1 MRKVS
6 LMATCVSA
14 LALAACGSGNET
26 SEAGADGATGEV
38 TTAGPGGSPAPS
50 LEEKRA
56 LMDAFR
62 EGPPAGCADNF
73 VEATDDSEGR
83 ELSGTSFVACA
94 GSESSE
100 EPYVLSLITEGNGQ
114 IEAGTMEFYMQ
125 ANSHPLAYEAL
136 KDMMHAAAGIE
147 SDAEKVRFGTELGRF
162 MMAGGN
168 MPRNTYTL
176 YETSGGVTTSVMP
189 NSPEGGW
196 ITVRVL
202 P

>member
-1 MRKVS
+1 
-6 LMATCVSA
+6 
-14 LALAACGSGNET
+14 
-26 SEAGADGATGEV
+26 
-38 TTAGPGGSPAPS
+38 
-50 LEEKRA
+50 
-56 LMDAFR
+56 MDAFR

-147 SDAEKVRFGTELGRF
+147 SDAEKSASARSW
-162 MMAGGN
+162 AA
-168 MPRNTYTL
+168 
-176 YETSGGVTTSVMP
+176 S
-189 NSPEGGW
+189 
-196 ITVRVL
+196 
-202 P
+202 

>member
-6 LMATCVSA
+6 FAAACVSA
-14 LALAACGSGNET
+14 LALAACGSGDQT
-26 SEAGADGATGEV
+26 SEAGAEGASGEV
-38 TTAGPGGSPAPS
+38 TTAGSGGSPAPS

-56 LMDAFR
+56 LIAAFR
-62 EGPPAGCADNF
+62 EGPPPGCADNF

-100 EPYVLSLITEGNGQ
+100 EPYVLQLITEGNGQ
-114 IEAGTMEFYMQ
+114 VEAGTMEFYMQ

-147 SDAEKVRFGTELGRF
+147 SDAEKVRFGAELGRF
-162 MMAGGN
+162 MMAGRN
-168 MPRNTYTL
+168 MPTNTYTL
-176 YETSGGVTTSVMP
+176 YETAGGVTTRVTP